1 MVAPFWADV
10 DTRGTGN
17 VWYRESLDAALIA
30 RANNEIATAFPAQIP
45 FTASDLF
52 IATWDGVGYFDS
64 KTDKVWNS

>member
-17 VWYRESLDAALIA
+17 VWYRESINPDLLDRANREIA
-30 RANNEIATAFPAQIP
+30 RVFPAQIP

-52 IATWDGVGYFDS
+52 IATWEGVGYFNS
-64 KTDKVWNS
+64 KTDKV